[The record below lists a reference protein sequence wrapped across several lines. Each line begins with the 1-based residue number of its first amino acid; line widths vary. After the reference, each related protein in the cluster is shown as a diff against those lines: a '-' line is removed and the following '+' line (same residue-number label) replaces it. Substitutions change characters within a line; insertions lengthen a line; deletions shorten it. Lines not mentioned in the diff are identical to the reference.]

1 MPKKCKKPYC
11 NYNQFGGGYC
21 QNHQYL
27 RTDKKP
33 KFLKRTTIKKV
44 SPKRKASRK
53 EDVEQLHKDWLFY
66 LEIWNERPHIDYETG
81 EPIPG
86 DASTL
91 YFHHV
96 LPKGTDRFKK
106 YRYKKWNIV
115 LVSWQTH
122 SQAENDIDF
131 VPKIKAYRE
140 QLLKQIKNDK
150 L

>member
-1 MPKKCKKPYC
+1 MPKTCNKNGCK
-11 NYNQFGGGYC
+11 YNQFGGGYC
-21 QNHQYL
+21 RNHQYL

-33 KFLKRTTIKKV
+33 KVLKKRKV
-44 SPKRKASRK
+44 SSSGVGLKNS
-53 EDVEQLHKDWLFY
+53 LHEDWLFY

-96 LPKGTDRFKK
+96 LPKRKSSRYEK
-106 YRYKKWNIV
+106 YRHCKWNIV
-115 LVSWQTH
+115 LVSWETH
-122 SQAENDIDF
+122 SKAETNIDF
-131 VPKIKAYRE
+131 VPKIKAYRD
-140 QLLKQIKNDK
+140 LLLQKIDNNE